1 MKKNID
7 IQNNRKIKSLKIFVT
22 LYLKLLK
29 NVEIP
34 IINRILYKFDPIILP
49 ITRFGLFFFIAAY
62 PAAISGNDVPIA
74 ITVKPITDS
83 EIPKSSDILIALK
96 TVISAPI
103 IVTTNEK
110 KITGTPNKIG
120 DPKILL
126 FIAKLGTR

>member
-49 ITRFGLFFFIAAY
+49 II
-62 PAAISGNDVPIA
+62 NH
-74 ITVKPITDS
+74 
-83 EIPKSSDILIALK
+83 LK
-96 TVISAPI
+96 AS
-103 IVTTNEK
+103 
-110 KITGTPNKIG
+110 KIY
-120 DPKILL
+120 
-126 FIAKLGTR
+126 